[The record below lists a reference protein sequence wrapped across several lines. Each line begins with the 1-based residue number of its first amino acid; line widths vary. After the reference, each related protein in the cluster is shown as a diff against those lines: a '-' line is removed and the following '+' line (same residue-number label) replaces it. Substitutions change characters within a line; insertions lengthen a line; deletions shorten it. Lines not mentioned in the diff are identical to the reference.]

1 MSVHI
6 APCFAGPIDV
16 VGDIHGEIEP
26 LMQLLAQLG
35 YDSRGRHAHRRLV
48 FIGDLIDRGPD
59 SPAVLEFVRELVMAE
74 QAQCLLGN
82 HELLLLQGESKEGCR
97 WYADPQHPEQQAGG
111 RFAHSRPAPPAL
123 KPLWREFVASLPLA
137 LERDDLR
144 LVHACWQPS
153 AIEALRTDDRSV
165 LEIYTAYERSIE
177 TALQQEGWLDREA
190 EEMREHALALSSAEG
205 RPPLL
210 PAMAM
215 TSLRRN
221 LDHPI
226 KVLTYGPERRADQ
239 PYYVMERWRM
249 CQRQRWWNDY
259 ADAVPVVFG
268 HYWRQL
274 QPFSLVRL
282 APRMPSVF
290 DVMQPN
296 QWLGPA
302 GMAFCTDFSVGARFV
317 ERKAGVQSFETHLA
331 ALRWPERQLWLE
343 TGHYG

>member
-6 APCFAGPIDV
+6 ASCFAGPIDI

-26 LMQLLAQLG
+26 LLQLLAQLG
-35 YDSRGRHAHRRLV
+35 YDERGRHAQRRLV

-59 SPAVLEFVRELVMAE
+59 SPAVIELVRELVLAE
-74 QAQCLLGN
+74 RAQCLLGN
-82 HELLLLQGESKEGCR
+82 HELLLLLGESKEGCR
-97 WYADPQHPEQQAGG
+97 WYADPQHPEQQPGG
-111 RFAHSRPAPPAL
+111 RFAHSKPAEPQR
-123 KPLWREFVASLPLA
+123 KHLWRDFVAGLPLA

-144 LVHACWQPS
+144 LVHACWQT
-153 AIEALRTDDRSV
+153 AAVDALRSDHRPVAD
-165 LEIYTAYERSIE
+165 IYLDYEQSIE
-177 TALQQEGWLDREA
+177 DALLREGLLDRESA
-190 EEMREHALALSSAEG
+190 EKRDHAQALATAEG
-205 RPPLL
+205 VPPLL
-210 PAMAM
+210 PAMAE

-226 KVLTYGPERRADQ
+226 KVLTYGPERIADQ
-239 PYYVMERWRM
+239 PYFVMERWRM

-274 QPFSLVRL
+274 QPFSLPRL

-290 DVMQPN
+290 DAMEPN
-296 QWLGPA
+296 QWLGPR
-302 GMAFCTDFSVGARFV
+302 GLAFCTDFSVGARFV
-317 ERKAGVQSFETHLA
+317 ERKAGVRTFETHLA

-343 TGHYG
+343 TGHYV